1 MIFEWEINAN
11 KNCYIVKIRTT
22 EGYKVGLSRDFGTG
36 ISMEEQEYVELLED
50 KKYTDEEAE
59 ERIKYWCKKLNLED
73 FKIFEHEIDERV

>member
-1 MIFEWEINAN
+1 
-11 KNCYIVKIRTT
+11 
-22 EGYKVGLSRDFGTG
+22 
-36 ISMEEQEYVELLED
+36 MEEQEYVELLED

>member
-1 MIFEWEINAN
+1 MIFEYEINAN

-50 KKYTDEEAE
+50 KN
-59 ERIKYWCKKLNLED
+59 IQMKKRRKELSTGA
-73 FKIFEHEIDERV
+73 RS